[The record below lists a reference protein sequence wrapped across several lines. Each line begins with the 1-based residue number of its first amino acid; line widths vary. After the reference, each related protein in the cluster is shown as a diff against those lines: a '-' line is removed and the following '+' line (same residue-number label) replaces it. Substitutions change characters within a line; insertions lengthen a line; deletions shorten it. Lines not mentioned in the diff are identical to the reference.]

1 MRLGNGNLTFKDT
14 VDLFLRYEG
23 SRHFDKFG
31 MGISNRLSSDDGY
44 SVHDFVDREGS
55 KVSFYKVMRNS
66 PLQLGDLEVGDCVE
80 LVGKFAKYVT
90 LRNGDEVTS
99 INYVKITNNKGKK
112 SS

>member
-1 MRLGNGNLTFKDT
+1 MRIGNDNLVSRDK

-23 SRHFDKFG
+23 SRHFG
-31 MGISNRLSSDDGY
+31 LSSDDGY

-99 INYVKITNNKGKK
+99 INYVKIMNNKGKK

>member
-1 MRLGNGNLTFKDT
+1 MRLGNGNLVSRDK

-23 SRHFDKFG
+23 SRHFG
-31 MGISNRLSSDDGY
+31 LSSEFPY
-44 SVHDFVDREGS
+44 SVHNFVDREGS
-55 KVSFYKVMRNS
+55 KVSFYKVRKNS

-80 LVGKFAKYVT
+80 LGGKFAKYVT

>member
-1 MRLGNGNLTFKDT
+1 MKLGNGNLVSRDK

-23 SRHFDKFG
+23 SRHIKPHG
-31 MGISNRLSSDDGY
+31 YDGY
-44 SVHDFVDREGS
+44 SLHNFVDREGS

-66 PLQLGDLEVGDCVE
+66 PLQMDDLEVGDCVE